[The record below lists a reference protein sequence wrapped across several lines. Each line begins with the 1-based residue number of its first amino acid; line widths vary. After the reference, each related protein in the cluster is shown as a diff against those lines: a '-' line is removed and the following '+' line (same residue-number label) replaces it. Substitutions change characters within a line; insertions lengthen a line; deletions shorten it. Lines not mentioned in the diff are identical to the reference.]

1 MKLKKKDQ
9 ELIDFFK
16 LVGVYDEDI
25 FKYIYNHKFDIKIKV
40 KSYIY
45 NHKFDIKNKSEV
57 IYLDLDY
64 LKDNRLMGFTI
75 NAPVI
80 KNNIDMLKSIYLFS
94 KAINLYKKIGK
105 IYKEELTD
113 EILPLSLV
121 KIYAELNLSDN
132 VKKKILSYEYDK
144 LNDNI
149 SYLLA
154 YDLQFDI
161 ADNYLKTN
169 ILLTPESF
177 YVDDVNSLK
186 ERCLSKKYF

>member
-1 MKLKKKDQ
+1 MELKKKDQ

-16 LVGVYDEDI
+16 LVGVYDEDV
-25 FKYIYNHKFDIKIKV
+25 FK
-40 KSYIY
+40 YIY

-80 KNNIDMLKSIYLFS
+80 KNNEDMLKNIYLFA
-94 KAINLYKKIGK
+94 KATILYKKINK
-105 IYKEELTD
+105 IYSEEITD

-121 KIYAELNLSDN
+121 KIYSELYLSHN
-132 VKKKILSYEYDK
+132 MKKKISSYEYDK

-154 YDLQFDI
+154 YDLQYDI
-161 ADNYLKTN
+161 TDNFLKTGA
-169 ILLTPESF
+169 LLIPDSF
-177 YVDDVNSLK
+177 YVDDVSALKNS
-186 ERCLSKKYF
+186 CLIKKDF

>member
-9 ELIDFFK
+9 KLIAFFK
-16 LVGVYDEDI
+16 LVGVYDEKA
-25 FKYIYNHKFDIKIKV
+25 FKYIYNHKV
-40 KSYIY
+40 
-45 NHKFDIKNKSEV
+45 DIKNKSEV

-64 LKDNRLMGFTI
+64 LKDNLLMGFTI

-105 IYKEELTD
+105 TYKEELTD

-132 VKKKILSYEYDK
+132 VKRKVLSYEYDK

-177 YVDDVNSLK
+177 YVDDVNLLK